1 MLIKMWHVQ
10 YMSKKRSDLSSLESV
25 GPKTLEKLQ
34 ELGVASLEHLSE
46 FTVEELVEAGIE
58 YDRAVKILQQAVQK
72 VGSAQPA
79 TLKELRQRQFKS
91 FKTGV
96 AEFDEKTPWRGIRE
110 AYIYEFAG
118 EFGAGKS
125 MLAHQLVVA
134 ALKEGFTVK
143 AVYVDTEGTFNPQ
156 LVEAVASRFGVELEK
171 IEEAVVVYQPANV
184 VQLEQIVKYEVPRRV
199 QEGCRLLVVDT
210 ITALYRAEF
219 IGREYLAARQQRIH
233 YLIDWLRRHAR
244 TFGLTSILTNQVMDV
259 PEVFAAGVKRPVGG
273 NVLAHAVNARF
284 MMMRPNKAKLEG
296 YMWPLDVPGMAPDVR
311 IEYRITDAGLE

>member
-1 MLIKMWHVQ
+1 
-10 YMSKKRSDLSSLESV
+10 MSRRRSDLSSLEGV

-34 ELGVASLEHLSE
+34 ELGVTSVEHLAE

-58 YDRAVKILQQAVQK
+58 YDRAVKILQQALK
-72 VGSAQPA
+72 RVGGAQPA
-79 TLKELRQRQFKS
+79 TLKELRQRQYRV

-96 AEFDEKTPWRGIRE
+96 AEFDEKTPWRGVRE
-110 AYIYEFAG
+110 AFIYEFAG

-134 ALKEGFTVK
+134 AVKEGFTAK
-143 AVYVDTEGTFNPQ
+143 AVYVDTEGTFSPA
-156 LVEAVASRFGVELEK
+156 LAEAVARRFGVELERL
-171 IEEAVVVYQPANV
+171 EDSVVVYQPANV
-184 VQLEQIVKYEVPRRV
+184 VQLEQIVKYDLPRHI
-199 QEGCRLLVVDT
+199 QEGCRLVVIDT

-219 IGREYLAARQQRIH
+219 VGREYLAARQQRIH

-244 TFGLTSILTNQVMDV
+244 TFGLTPILTNQVMDV

-284 MMMRPNKAKLEG
+284 MMMRPNKTKPEG

-311 IEYRITDAGLE
+311 IEYRITEAGLE